1 MDGQARPE
9 TERDAR
15 LVEAVREGHKDA
27 FAQLVEAWFDR
38 CWEVSWRILH
48 DRDRAAE
55 VTQDVML
62 AAWQKLD
69 TLTAPGSFGGWV
81 LRMSRNRS
89 LDRLAHEQR
98 MLPPDEVWMLE
109 PADTAAS
116 LGDPEQEAQRREA
129 HDLVWHA
136 AAALGER
143 DASILDLHLRHGL
156 EAKDLADELGIEPNA
171 ANQAL
176 HRMRGRLGTAIRARL
191 LWHRGSPR
199 CTELAAEL
207 AAARIEEFGP
217 QLVRVIDRHAKACDA
232 CARQQRTLTS
242 PVALFAAV
250 PLVAV
255 APSLRAASAQAL
267 AAQGVPVPSS
277 WAAGSGGAHSVD
289 APSVDAPSV
298 DAPSVD
304 APSADAHSAGPPPSP
319 GSSNGGAPKTD
330 AAASGAAD
338 AMQSEATSPLTGARR
353 ATRGRTLSRGA
364 IALIVVAAVLLLAGG
379 IAAVS
384 LGLGA
389 ASTPATTATPTPT
402 PPSMTPTPT
411 PPPTPR
417 PTPTPSATPTTSV
430 PTDPPEKEPPPALP
444 VPTVEVS
451 AGWVG
456 VAGCPTETPFLYRI
470 RWSTTDA
477 DAVRLSGTWGSDEV
491 ALSGEA
497 ERCGEMTAQFTL
509 TATGPGGE
517 TIATV
522 DAEATPAA

>member
-38 CWEVSWRILH
+38 CWEVSWRILR

-69 TLTAPGSFGGWV
+69 TLATPGSFGGWV

-98 MLPPDEVWMLE
+98 MLPTDEDWMLE
-109 PADTAAS
+109 PADTTAS
-116 LGDPEQEAQRREA
+116 LGDPEHEAQRREA
-129 HDLVWHA
+129 HELVWQA

-176 HRMRGRLGTAIRARL
+176 HRMRGRLGTAIRACL
-191 LWHRGSPR
+191 LWRRGSPR
-199 CTELAAEL
+199 CAELAAEL
-207 AAARIEEFGP
+207 AGGQIDEFGP
-217 QLVRVIDRHAKACDA
+217 QLVRVIDRHAKACDE

-255 APSLRAASAQAL
+255 APSLRATSAQAL

-277 WAAGSGGAHSVD
+277 WAAGPGGAH
-289 APSVDAPSV
+289 SV

-330 AAASGAAD
+330 AGASGAGE
-338 AMQSEATSPLTGARR
+338 AMRSEVTSPLTDARR
-353 ATRGRTLSRGA
+353 AARGRRLSRRA
-364 IALIVVAAVLLLAGG
+364 IALIVVAAVLLLLTGG

-389 ASTPATTATPTPT
+389 ASTPATTATPTP
-402 PPSMTPTPT
+402 PSTTPTPT

-417 PTPTPSATPTTSV
+417 PTPTPSVTPTTSV
-430 PTDPPEKEPPPALP
+430 PTYPPEEEPPPALP

-456 VAGCPTETPFLYRI
+456 VAGCPAETPFLYRI
-470 RWSTTDA
+470 RWSTVDA

-509 TATGPGGE
+509 TATGPGGQ
-517 TIATV
+517 TVVTV

>member
-38 CWEVSWRILH
+38 CWEVSWRILR

-69 TLTAPGSFGGWV
+69 TLATPGSFGGWV

-98 MLPPDEVWMLE
+98 MLPTDEDWMLE
-109 PADTAAS
+109 PADTTAS
-116 LGDPEQEAQRREA
+116 LGDPEHEAQRREA
-129 HDLVWHA
+129 HELVWQA

-191 LWHRGSPR
+191 LWRRGSPR
-199 CTELAAEL
+199 CAELAAEL
-207 AAARIEEFGP
+207 AGGQIDEFGP
-217 QLVRVIDRHAKACDA
+217 QLVRVIDRHAKACDE

-255 APSLRAASAQAL
+255 APSLRATSAQAL

-277 WAAGSGGAHSVD
+277 WAAGPGG
-289 APSVDAPSV
+289 APSVDP
-298 DAPSVD
+298 
-304 APSADAHSAGPPPSP
+304 PSADAHSAGLPQSAGP
-319 GSSNGGAPKTD
+319 SNGAGV
-330 AAASGAAD
+330 
-338 AMQSEATSPLTGARR
+338 AMRSEVTSPLTDARR

-364 IALIVVAAVLLLAGG
+364 IAFIVVAAVLLLAGG

-389 ASTPATTATPTPT
+389 ASTPATTATPTSPFT
-402 PPSMTPTPT
+402 TPTPT
-411 PPPTPR
+411 LPPTPR

-430 PTDPPEKEPPPALP
+430 PTDPPEEEPPPALP
-444 VPTVEVS
+444 TPTVEVS

-470 RWSTTDA
+470 QWSTVDA
-477 DAVRLSGTWGSDEV
+477 DTVRLSGTWGSDEV

-509 TATGPGGE
+509 TATGPGGQ
-517 TIATV
+517 TVATV